1 MWSMFKKKQQQ
12 ELRDICSLSFNL
24 KEDEDV
30 YIECNWEDDT
40 PLTADKYSK
49 LIFLVNSGYFNIQ
62 IIKMLEDKG
71 MTDRQHTAFIQQLLT
86 NWKMFYDTLED
97 KQHNDLVVNP
107 SDFIA
112 NVKK

>member
-1 MWSMFKKKQQQ
+1 
-12 ELRDICSLSFNL
+12 
-24 KEDEDV
+24 
-30 YIECNWEDDT
+30 
-40 PLTADKYSK
+40 
-49 LIFLVNSGYFNIQ
+49 
-62 IIKMLEDKG
+62 MLEDKG